1 MRPAIFFQLSR
12 GFFSAQ
18 TVLKKKGVVF
28 SMKQTKKVE
37 SQSEKRV
44 NHTRRMV
51 MTAILSAL
59 SSVLMFFSF
68 NVPLMP
74 SFIKMDLSELPAL
87 IAAFSMGPVYGA
99 IVCLVKNLVNL
110 LTTTTGGVGEL
121 SNFILGVFFV
131 VPAGIIYKLRPK
143 FSGAIIGSIAGAA
156 MMALLSVF
164 SNYYVV
170 YPIYTAF
177 MPMEAIIGMYQ
188 AINPSVKNLWECLLI
203 FNMPFTFIKGM
214 VSAVITIAVYKKL
227 TPLIN
232 GTNGK

>member
-1 MRPAIFFQLSR
+1 
-12 GFFSAQ
+12 
-18 TVLKKKGVVF
+18 
-28 SMKQTKKVE
+28 MKQTKKIE
-37 SQSEKRV
+37 TQGEKRI

-74 SFIKMDLSELPAL
+74 SFIKMDFSELPAL
-87 IAAFSMGPVYGA
+87 IASFSMGPLYGA

-110 LTTTTGGVGEL
+110 FSTTTGGVGEL
-121 SNFILGVFFV
+121 SNFLLGVFFV
-131 VPAGIIYKLRPK
+131 VPAGVIYRLRPK
-143 FSGAIIGSIAGAA
+143 FSGAVIGSITGAA
-156 MMALLSVF
+156 MMAVLSVF

-177 MPMEAIIGMYQ
+177 MPMSAIIGMYR
-188 AINPSVKNLWECLLI
+188 AINPSVKTLWDCLLL

-214 VSAVITIAVYKKL
+214 ASAVITIAVYQKL

-232 GTNGK
+232 GNTGLKV

>member
-1 MRPAIFFQLSR
+1 
-12 GFFSAQ
+12 
-18 TVLKKKGVVF
+18 
-28 SMKQTKKVE
+28 MKQTKKIE
-37 SQSEKRV
+37 NQSEARV
-44 NHTRRMV
+44 NHTKRLV

-87 IAAFSMGPVYGA
+87 IASFSMGPVYGA
-99 IVCLVKNLVNL
+99 VVCLVKNLVNHL
-110 LTTTTGGVGEL
+110 STTTGGVGEL

-131 VPAGIIYKLRPK
+131 VPAGIIYKMRPT
-143 FSGAIIGSIAGAA
+143 FSGAVIGSVVGAA
-156 MMALLSVF
+156 MMAILSVF

-188 AINPSVKNLWECLLI
+188 AIHPNVKTLWDCLLL

-232 GTNGK
+232 GKE

>member
-1 MRPAIFFQLSR
+1 
-12 GFFSAQ
+12 
-18 TVLKKKGVVF
+18 
-28 SMKQTKKVE
+28 MKQTKKVE

-170 YPIYTAF
+170 YPIYTAVSANF
-177 MPMEAIIGMYQ
+177 QYAVYIHKGNGKRGDHHSRLQKAHSAYQ
-188 AINPSVKNLWECLLI
+188 RHKRQISISVKI
-203 FNMPFTFIKGM
+203 VGIDF
-214 VSAVITIAVYKKL
+214 S
-227 TPLIN
+227 
-232 GTNGK
+232 

>member
-1 MRPAIFFQLSR
+1 
-12 GFFSAQ
+12 
-18 TVLKKKGVVF
+18 
-28 SMKQTKKVE
+28 MKQTKKIE
-37 SQSEKRV
+37 NPAEKRV

-99 IVCLVKNLVNL
+99 VVCLVKNLVNVF
-110 LTTTTGGVGEL
+110 TTTTGGVGEL
-121 SNFILGVFFV
+121 SNFMLGVFFV

-143 FSGAIIGSIAGAA
+143 FSGAVIGSIVGAA
-156 MMALLSVF
+156 MMAILSVF
-164 SNYYVV
+164 SNYFVV
-170 YPIYTAF
+170 YPIYAKAF
-177 MPMEAIIGMYQ
+177 LPIEGIISIYQ
-188 AINPSVKNLWECLLI
+188 DLIPFMKPYIKNLWDCLLL

-232 GTNGK
+232 GRE

>member
-1 MRPAIFFQLSR
+1 
-12 GFFSAQ
+12 
-18 TVLKKKGVVF
+18 
-28 SMKQTKKVE
+28 MKQTKKIE
-37 SQSEKRV
+37 NPAEKRV

-68 NVPLMP
+68 NVPL
-74 SFIKMDLSELPAL
+74 ISELPAL

-99 IVCLVKNLVNL
+99 IVCLVKNLVNVFS
-110 LTTTTGGVGEL
+110 TTTGGVGEL
-121 SNFILGVFFV
+121 SNFMLGVFFV

-143 FSGAIIGSIAGAA
+143 FSGAVIGSIVGAA
-156 MMALLSVF
+156 MMAILSVF

-177 MPMEAIIGMYQ
+177 MPMDAIIGMYQ
-188 AINPSVKNLWECLLI
+188 AINPSVKNLWQCLLV

-232 GTNGK
+232 GKE

>member
-1 MRPAIFFQLSR
+1 M
-12 GFFSAQ
+12 
-18 TVLKKKGVVF
+18 KK
-28 SMKQTKKVE
+28 TKKIDTQ
-37 SQSEKRV
+37 SQKRI
-44 NHTRRMV
+44 NHTRRIV

-87 IAAFSMGPVYGA
+87 IAALSMGPLYGA
-99 IVCLVKNLVNL
+99 LVCLIKNLVNL
-110 LTTTTGGVGEL
+110 FSTTTGGVGEL

-131 VPAGIIYKLRPK
+131 VPAGIIYKIRPK
-143 FSGAIIGSIAGAA
+143 FSGAVIGSIVGAA
-156 MMALLSVF
+156 MMALLSIF

-188 AINPSVKNLWECLLI
+188 AINPSVRTLWDCLII

-232 GTNGK
+232 GRE